1 MTKSVEQ
8 LILTL
13 QKESEIYREILEIS
27 TKKREA
33 IRGNQIENLEAL
45 AGHEQAL
52 VVTLFKLEELRE
64 KVLDLILR
72 ELKIDHIENVSQLAQ
87 FLLPEERQKVL
98 SAKDELIVL
107 VKNTVDENR
116 FNNRMIEDKLELI
129 EFNIGMLTQMSDDSG
144 KYDKKAVNDAYER
157 KNIFDAR
164 V

>member
-13 QKESEIYREILEIS
+13 EKESEIYREILEIS

-72 ELKIDHIENVSQLAQ
+72 ELKIDHIENVTQLAQ

-116 FNNRMIEDKLELI
+116 FNNRMIEDKLDLI

-144 KYDKKAVNDAYER
+144 KYDKKAVNEAYER

>member
-13 QKESEIYREILEIS
+13 EKESEIYREILEIS

-33 IRGNQIENLEAL
+33 IRGNQIENLEVL

-64 KVLDLILR
+64 KVVDLILR
-72 ELKIDHIENVSQLAQ
+72 ELKVDHIENVSQLAQ

-129 EFNIGMLTQMSDDSG
+129 EFNIGMLTQVSDDSG
-144 KYDKKAVNDAYER
+144 KYDRKAVNDAYER

>member
-13 QKESEIYREILEIS
+13 EKESEIYREILVIS

-72 ELKIDHIENVSQLAQ
+72 ELKIDHIDNVTQLAQ
-87 FLLPEERQKVL
+87 FLLPEERKKVL

-129 EFNIGMLTQMSDDSG
+129 EFNIGMLTQVSDDSG
-144 KYDKKAVNDAYER
+144 KYDRKAVNDAYER

>member
-13 QKESEIYREILEIS
+13 EKESEIYREILEIS

-72 ELKIDHIENVSQLAQ
+72 ELKIDHIDNVTQLAQ

-129 EFNIGMLTQMSDDSG
+129 QFNIGMLTQMSDDSG
-144 KYDKKAVNDAYER
+144 KYDKNAVNDAYER

>member
-13 QKESEIYREILEIS
+13 EKESEIYREILEIS

-72 ELKIDHIENVSQLAQ
+72 ELKIDHIDNVTQLAQ

-144 KYDKKAVNDAYER
+144 KYDKKAVNEAYER

>member
-33 IRGNQIENLEAL
+33 IRGNQIENLEVL

-72 ELKIDHIENVSQLAQ
+72 ELKIDHIDNVSQLAQ

>member
-13 QKESEIYREILEIS
+13 EKESEIYREILEIS

-72 ELKIDHIENVSQLAQ
+72 ELKIDHVDNVTQLTQ

-107 VKNTVDENR
+107 VKNTADENR

-129 EFNIGMLTQMSDDSG
+129 QFNIGMLTQVSDDSG
-144 KYDKKAVNDAYER
+144 KYDRKAVNDAYER

>member
-13 QKESEIYREILEIS
+13 EKESEIYREILEIS

-72 ELKIDHIENVSQLAQ
+72 ELKIDHIDNVTQLAQ

-129 EFNIGMLTQMSDDSG
+129 EFNIGMLTQVSDDSG
-144 KYDKKAVNDAYER
+144 KYDRKAVNDAYER